1 MPVTRKEE
9 RTMRLLE
16 LLKARGRVDVR
27 TVAAEL
33 AVSQAT
39 VRRFFG
45 ELEAQGSVIR
55 THGGVQLTVRPAQ
68 EYSFA
73 RQSGTR
79 VREKA
84 AIGAAASDLVES
96 GDRIFLDSGSTVMKL
111 AEALALRLDSGRIE
125 RLVIVTNSLNV
136 ADLLGARTTVIL
148 VGGEVRMDRRD
159 VYGPMAERELARFRV
174 SRALLG
180 ADAIDIRK
188 GFLTTDER
196 TARMDEIVI
205 AGADQVVVLA
215 DSQKFSHDGFISYAP
230 LDAACAIYTDA
241 QLDPITQERFENAGA
256 RITLVPAVC
265 HPY

>member
-1 MPVTRKEE
+1 VTRKEE

-16 LLKARGRVDVR
+16 LLKARGRVDVK
-27 TVAAEL
+27 TVAEEL
-33 AVSQAT
+33 EVSQAT

-68 EYSFA
+68 EYSFS

-79 VREKA
+79 VREKT
-84 AIGAAASDLVES
+84 AIGAAAADLIAS

-111 AEALALRLDSGRIE
+111 AEALAMRLDSGRIE

-136 ADLLGARTTVIL
+136 ADLLGARATVIL

-159 VYGPMAERELARFRV
+159 VYGPMAERELSRFRV
-174 SRALLG
+174 SRAMLG
-180 ADAIDIRK
+180 ADAIDLDK

-205 AGADQVVVLA
+205 AGADQVFVLA
-215 DSQKFSHDGFISYAP
+215 DSQKFSRDGFISYAP
-230 LDAACAIYTDA
+230 LRAARSIYTDGE
-241 QLDPITQERFENAGA
+241 LDSAVRRRFEEAGA
-256 RITLVPAVC
+256 RITLAPETR